1 MMHAFLFVTT
11 LLCVSDVAASDPA
24 SGRSEIRIK
33 LTMLALDSSVTVPEV
48 IADPQSFAD
57 ELRHEHRI
65 RWSERFILS
74 TIENGEAKFHSGE
87 LRAVATGSTVTPP
100 GGPGDR
106 NPGRSAPVRP
116 PGNNVPASQDAP
128 RAPASGFG
136 RSATTFRME
145 SMGTAVS
152 LTPSIDPQGRLFVDT
167 NIASTRMDDARET
180 INSAE
185 NAEDAPT
192 KWCIRKLSIQTTLYA
207 APGKPV
213 LLRVAETDVGGILPD
228 QTVLIL
234 MDAQIVP

>member
-1 MMHAFLFVTT
+1 MHAFLFVTT
-11 LLCVSDVAASDPA
+11 FLCVSDVAALDSAPA
-24 SGRSEIRIK
+24 RSEIRIK
-33 LTMLALDSSVTVPEV
+33 LTMLAPDSSVSVPEV
-48 IADPQSFAD
+48 IADPHAFAE
-57 ELRHEHRI
+57 ELRRQQRV

-74 TIENGEAKFHSGE
+74 TVENGEARFHSGE
-87 LRAVATGSTVTPP
+87 LRVVAIGSAATPP
-100 GGPGDR
+100 GRPEDR
-106 NPGRSAPVRP
+106 NLGRSASVRAAD
-116 PGNNVPASQDAP
+116 NSVRASPDAP

-145 SMGTAVS
+145 SMGTVVS

-167 NIASTRMDDARET
+167 NIALTRMDDSPEAV
-180 INSAE
+180 NSPDNE
-185 NAEDAPT
+185 EDVPA